1 MDITEEIKMNVLV
14 YDNDEQIGIAAGNY
28 MCGQVL
34 AKPNSVLGLAT
45 GSTPLKPYDH
55 MIKLFE
61 NGAVDFS
68 KVTTFN
74 LDEYCNLDV
83 NDKNSYH
90 TFMHE
95 NLFDHINIPEEN
107 INFLDG
113 NAEDLEQECE
123 SYEKKIKAA
132 GGIDIQLLG
141 IGSNGHIAFN
151 EPSDSFQRWSHVVEL
166 KESTIKDNS
175 RFFKTIEEV
184 PTRAVTM
191 GIGSIMQA
199 KRILIIALGENKA
212 DAIKQLIDGNVTP
225 QCPASVL
232 QFHTDVTLMIDK
244 GAASKIN
251 WGLQ

>member
-1 MDITEEIKMNVLV
+1 MEDIHKMNVLV
-14 YDNDEQIGIAAGNY
+14 YDNDEKIGIAAGNY

-34 AKPNSVLGLAT
+34 AKPDSVLGLAT
-45 GSTPLKPYDH
+45 GSTPLKPYGH
-55 MIKLFE
+55 MIELYKK
-61 NGAVDFS
+61 GAVDFS
-68 KVTTFN
+68 RVTTFN

-90 TFMHE
+90 TFMYN
-95 NLFDHINIPEEN
+95 NLFNHINISSEN

-113 NAEDLEQECE
+113 NAEDLEKECKE
-123 SYEKKIKAA
+123 YEKKIKRA

-151 EPSDSFQRWSHVVEL
+151 EPSDSFQRWSHVVKL
-166 KESTIKDNS
+166 KESTINDNS
-175 RFFKTIEEV
+175 RFFDSVDEV
-184 PTRAVTM
+184 PTHAVTM

-199 KRILIIALGENKA
+199 KRILIIAIGENKA

-232 QFHTDVTLMIDK
+232 QFHTDVTLMLDT
-244 GAASKIN
+244 GAASKI
-251 WGLQ
+251 

>member
-1 MDITEEIKMNVLV
+1 MNVLV